1 MYCFYYAVL
10 YEEKKMFLFC
20 YAVCRYAE
28 LDEENEELWIR
39 FHVLDDWSQKKAQR
53 VESQY
58 FMPPIQFLEKH

>member
-1 MYCFYYAVL
+1 
-10 YEEKKMFLFC
+10 MFLFC